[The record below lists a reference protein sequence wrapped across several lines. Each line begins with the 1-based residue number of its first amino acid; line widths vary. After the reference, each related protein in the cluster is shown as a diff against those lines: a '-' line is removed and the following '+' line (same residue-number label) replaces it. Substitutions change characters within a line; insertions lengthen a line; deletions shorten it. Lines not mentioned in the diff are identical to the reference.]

1 MDTAT
6 TQQTLAFATMCVDL
20 TAKAEGRTRKEMY
33 RRLRDCGIM
42 HGLTTRLDP
51 LHTQSKEY
59 VVSELLN
66 ALKRLEAER
75 KENIP
80 KTDTSL

>member
-33 RRLRDCGIM
+33 R
-42 HGLTTRLDP
+42 P

-75 KENIP
+75 KENTP